1 MDPLIADIERA
12 IERMTGCLRPKAPQ
26 GGQAPGG
33 PLWQVLAVGP
43 PLDPADFA
51 AREEARSSLR
61 LAVEALGVR
70 LVEHVWIW
78 DATGRAQLVLAAFP
92 EQERAERLAR
102 AMRGK
107 GLAIRVVREAPT
119 PDAKS

>member
-1 MDPLIADIERA
+1 MDPLIADIERT

-26 GGQAPGG
+26 GGQAPDSA
-33 PLWQVLAVGP
+33 LWQVLAVGL

-51 AREEARSSLR
+51 AREEARSRLR

-92 EQERAERLAR
+92 ERERAERLAR
-102 AMRGK
+102 AMRDK
-107 GLAIRVVREAPT
+107 GLTVRVVREAPA
-119 PDAKS
+119 PEAKS